1 MKKIFCI
8 GLILIFTGELFANI
22 KNGNIAGEIIDKNI
36 QQPLAGASVVVENSS
51 KGASTDMEGR
61 FFISDLHPG
70 SYNLT
75 IHYMGYRT
83 VLKSNVVVN
92 PAKTTVMRIEMVED
106 VLNSDEIEVT
116 ASYFT
121 RPKEA
126 VVSSRS
132 MDFEEIR
139 RSPGS
144 FLDIQRVVQALPAVV
159 SGSDQINEIITR
171 GGNPGENLFL
181 LDEIEIPNPNH
192 FGIQGA
198 GGGPINMINT
208 LMVREVDFYAGA
220 FSAKYGDKSSSTMD
234 ISLRQ
239 GSKEGFA
246 ATFDMSMAG
255 LGFMV
260 EGPIS
265 RGQGSYM
272 ISARKSYLDLIS
284 SGIGLTAVPRYYD
297 VQAKVNYDLSNKN
310 ILTFNAIYGANAIN
324 IEDDGK
330 GKGGYSRNAENV
342 DTNGKQYAVG
352 LTLKTLWN
360 PLLYSN
366 TTLSFVQSNWFA
378 DVYHTENRKTYF
390 KNNSKEQEVTLK
402 TDFVW
407 QAAKPLELNWGVSY
421 KDVNFD
427 HDLNK
432 AADTLFIYDRT
443 GSDPDTIIGIE
454 RIYPAWENHNEIKTY
469 KVAAYAQISYDF
481 LRYFMLTAGARVN
494 YFDYNDYFSF
504 SPRLGLSC
512 HLTPKTT
519 ISFAYGKH
527 YQSPAY
533 VNFSWNEKN
542 RNLINYYSDQYILG
556 FEKLIGKDIKFTA
569 EGYYKKYENIP
580 VFKRYTTTDPY
591 DHYQNEMLSEGKGE
605 SYGIELFFQKKLTD
619 RFSSI
624 ISYAYSESKYKD
636 LRYDVDYPGDYDYR
650 HVFTFIAGHKTRFY
664 EKKWFQETRKK
675 WWYKAFAWLL
685 PLADEQEFS
694 IKFRY
699 LGGRPYTL
707 KTYQPQ
713 HHEWIVE
720 PTQPFNGDRLPAYHR
735 LDIRWDRRFFFDNWN
750 LVMYFD
756 FTNVYGQKNIWEYQY
771 SEDGTKG
778 NIYQFK
784 TLPIGGV
791 IIEL

>member
-1 MKKIFCI
+1 MKQLFYI
-8 GLILIFTGELFANI
+8 GLILIFTGELYASL

-61 FFISDLHPG
+61 FFIPDLHPG

-83 VLKSNVVVN
+83 ILKSNVVVN
-92 PAKTTVMRIEMVED
+92 PAKTTIMRIEMVED

-220 FSAKYGDKSSSTMD
+220 FSAKYGDKSSSAMD

-297 VQAKVNYDLSNKN
+297 VQAKVNYDLNNKN

-360 PLLYSN
+360 PRLYSN

-378 DVYHTENRKTYF
+378 DVYHTENRETYF

-407 QAAKPLELNWGVSY
+407 QAARPLELNWGVSY

-469 KVAAYAQISYDF
+469 KAAAYAQISYDF
-481 LRYFMLTAGARVN
+481 LRYFMLTAGTRVN

-605 SYGIELFFQKKLTD
+605 SYGIEFFFQKKLTD

-664 EKKWFQETRKK
+664 EKKWFQETREK

-720 PTQPFNGDRLPAYHR
+720 PMQPFNGDRLPAYHR